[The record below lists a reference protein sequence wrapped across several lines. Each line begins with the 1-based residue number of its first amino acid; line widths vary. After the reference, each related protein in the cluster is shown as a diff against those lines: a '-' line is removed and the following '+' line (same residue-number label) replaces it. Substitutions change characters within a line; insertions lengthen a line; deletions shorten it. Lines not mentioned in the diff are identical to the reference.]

1 MAFTNEAI
9 QQSPSFEEVCYRF
22 EKWIVDVMNR
32 TIKYNEP
39 DSDDNDTGLPI
50 LLESPC
56 VVLAAHNGTKFDF
69 PLLLCQL
76 LRHQIP
82 TTSFKHWY
90 FLDTL
95 HVFKDLN
102 HHSCIK
108 LQCLARDTHTDPG
121 NAHRAL
127 DDCIALC
134 SVSHVFAN
142 RLGTSMKR
150 LFSFYLVELDLESS
164 IAQLTT
170 LM

>member
-1 MAFTNEAI
+1 
-9 QQSPSFEEVCYRF
+9 
-22 EKWIVDVMNR
+22 MNS
-32 TIKYNEP
+32 TTKYSDL
-39 DSDDNDTGLPI
+39 DSDDSDMEFPS
-50 LLESPC
+50 LLEDP
-56 VVLAAHNGTKFDF
+56 VAILVAHNVIKFDF
-69 PLLLCQL
+69 PLLLCKL

-82 TTSFKHWY
+82 TTMFKQWY
-90 FLDTL
+90 FVDTL

-127 DDCIALC
+127 DDCIALR
-134 SVSHVFAN
+134 SISHIFADK
-142 RLGTSMKR
+142 LGISMKR

-164 IAQLTT
+164 FAQLTT